1 MKKKWKK
8 KFSASALCSVMP
20 LKQAWKGGV
29 QKNKHPPPLL
39 RGSDGCLFQE
49 HPDRNS
55 KWPFPPPNS
64 CLCCC
69 WDMGTYSN
77 HLLVCL
83 FLHVYIPIPYPI
95 AFSFSD
101 DERMWMLIRTWAHI
115 ILQRP
120 FFILFWGGS
129 VSLARFLFSLHF
141 FYNSSIIYKLYT

>member
-1 MKKKWKK
+1 
-8 KFSASALCSVMP
+8 
-20 LKQAWKGGV
+20 
-29 QKNKHPPPLL
+29 
-39 RGSDGCLFQE
+39 
-49 HPDRNS
+49 
-55 KWPFPPPNS
+55 
-64 CLCCC
+64 LCCC